1 MGCCTMRQRQ
11 VHQEKGDVG
20 KEEKETS
27 VDSVNSVNAAGTVK
41 E

>member
-1 MGCCTMRQRQ
+1 M
-11 VHQEKGDVG
+11 HQEKRNAG